1 MAIENLSLPSG
12 IWRWTICAGMTAAIG
27 CGSSTPPPPPNQ
39 TPAMT
44 NMPAMTPTPPSA
56 PAGPTDPAAAMAS
69 THGSTP
75 ASGPTASPTM
85 PGMPGT
91 AHNSAG
97 PTAPATP
104 ATMPTNSHAAGPTA
118 PPASGPTDP
127 AAAMRATH
135 AQSANTTT
143 PPGSVPGSGPVDPM
157 AQMKAHAQAANTTTP
172 AQPGAAPGH
181 AQNTPM
187 PGAPMPGAP
196 MPGAPMP
203 GAPGAIPGGPGAVPG
218 NPGAGPGAG
227 GQGGQQ
233 QFAVGSAEDSLS
245 KFCLAMADSN
255 LTDAAQYISPK
266 AKGMLQQ
273 IREGTIP
280 DDKLEGLKASFAPQ
294 GLSLRPTRPVGGG
307 RTINLANSK
316 NELLSFTLFKE
327 DDSYRIRD
335 FSIKKAPR

>member
-1 MAIENLSLPSG
+1 M
-12 IWRWTICAGMTAAIG
+12 
-27 CGSSTPPPPPNQ
+27 
-39 TPAMT
+39 
-44 NMPAMTPTPPSA
+44 
-56 PAGPTDPAAAMAS
+56 
-69 THGSTP
+69 
-75 ASGPTASPTM
+75 
-85 PGMPGT
+85 

-97 PTAPATP
+97 PTAPTTP
-104 ATMPTNSHAAGPTA
+104 ATMPTNSHAGPTA

-135 AQSANTTT
+135 AQSANTT
-143 PPGSVPGSGPVDPM
+143 P
-157 AQMKAHAQAANTTTP
+157 P
-172 AQPGAAPGH
+172 AQPGVPPGH
-181 AQNTPM
+181 AQNALGAPM

-203 GAPGAIPGGPGAVPG
+203 GAPGAIPGGPGTAPG
-218 NPGAGPGAG
+218 NPGGGPGAG
-227 GQGGQQ
+227 GQ
-233 QFAVGSAEDSLS
+233 QFAAGSAEDSLS

-255 LTDAAQYISPK
+255 LTEAAQYISPK

-307 RTINLANSK
+307 RTINLSNSK

-327 DDSYRIRD
+327 DDSYRVRD
-335 FSIKKAPR
+335 FSIKKATR